1 MKNIFFLFY
10 LSPIISLLGKAPSF
24 QLTSDFWNNPTFV
37 QSFMGDYGFRS
48 EIEPRISKSES
59 FILREVIAKSENNL
73 DEALVYLEDKIKDDS
88 SAALDFALGTMYY
101 QSNRMTRSAEAYG
114 KAIEKFPSFL
124 RAHKNLGLVNVSLE
138 NLESATKHLAKA
150 ISLGENDGSTFI
162 ALGYCHLSLDRLV
175 SAENAYRMGLL
186 LFPGSK
192 DGLNG
197 LINCLDQAGRYVEAL
212 NLLDELLENDPQ
224 NQRYLQA
231 RASALGSLGKEKEA
245 AVTLDL
251 LRRMGALKTQE
262 LVILGDLYH
271 NLNLYNLSLDAYQE
285 ALVRTNKLSLSQYV
299 RIAQTLIQRSSY
311 QEGFAFLEK
320 IESIFGNGRTKEEQK
335 LINLLKAEVMQE
347 TGKDEE
353 AANLLTKIVSEHPLE
368 GRALIQLGLLSW
380 KAKNIELAII
390 QFERAA
396 KIEEFENT
404 ALIQHARLLV
414 SMQRFQKAAT
424 LLKRAIL
431 IKPEKRVEKYLT
443 AIQNLVLSARKQP

>member
-1 MKNIFFLFY
+1 MSLTMT
-10 LSPIISLLGKAPSF
+10 LLGKAPSF
-24 QLTSDFWNNPTFV
+24 ELTSDFWNNPTFV

-59 FILREVIAKSENNL
+59 FILREVIAKGENKL
-73 DEALVYLEDKIKDDS
+73 DEAIVYLEEEIEDDS

-101 QSNRMTRSAEAYG
+101 QSNRLTRSAQAYE

-138 NLESATKHLAKA
+138 NLESATEHLAKA

-197 LINCLDQAGRYVEAL
+197 LINCLDQAGRYDEAL

-224 NQRYLQA
+224 NPRYLQA
-231 RASALGSLGKEKEA
+231 RASTLGSLGKEKEA

-271 NLNLYNLSLDAYQE
+271 NLTLYHLSLDAYQE
-285 ALVRTNKLSLSQYV
+285 ALASTQKLSLSQYI

-311 QEGFAFLEK
+311 QEGFSYLEK
-320 IESIFGNGRTKEEQK
+320 IEEEFGEGKSKEDRK
-335 LINLLKAEVMQE
+335 LINLLKAEVLQA
-347 TGKDEE
+347 TGKNQQATE
-353 AANLLTKIVSEHPLE
+353 LLREIVNQHPLE
-368 GRALIQLGLLSW
+368 GRALIQLGQLAW
-380 KAKNIELAII
+380 KTGDHEFAIM
-390 QFERAA
+390 QFQRAA
-396 KIEEFENT
+396 KIDEFENP
-404 ALIQHARLLV
+404 ALIENARLLV
-414 SMQRFQKAAT
+414 YLRKYQQAAN
-424 LLKRAIL
+424 LLERALL
-431 IKPEKRVEKYLT
+431 IKQEKRVEKYLN
-443 AIQNLVLSARKQP
+443 AINNLALSARKKP

>member
-1 MKNIFFLFY
+1 MKKMYFLFY
-10 LSPIISLLGKAPSF
+10 ISLAMTLLGKAPSF
-24 QLTSDFWNNPTFV
+24 ELTSDFWNNPTFV

-73 DEALVYLEDKIKDDS
+73 DEAIVYLEEEIEDDS

-101 QSNRMTRSAEAYG
+101 QSNRLTRSAQAYE

-197 LINCLDQAGRYVEAL
+197 LINCLDQTGRYDEAL

-224 NQRYLQA
+224 NLRYLQA
-231 RASALGSLGKEKEA
+231 RASTLGSLGKEKEA

-271 NLNLYNLSLDAYQE
+271 NLTLYHLSLDAYQE
-285 ALVRTNKLSLSQYV
+285 ALASTQKLSLSQYI

-311 QEGFAFLEK
+311 QEGFSYLEK
-320 IESIFGNGRTKEEQK
+320 IEEEFGEGKSKEDRK
-335 LINLLKAEVMQE
+335 LINLLKAEVLQA
-347 TGKDEE
+347 TGKNQQATE
-353 AANLLTKIVSEHPLE
+353 LLREIVNQHPLE
-368 GRALIQLGLLSW
+368 GRALIQLGQLAW
-380 KAKNIELAII
+380 KTGDHEFAIM
-390 QFERAA
+390 QFQRAA
-396 KIEEFENT
+396 KIDEFENP
-404 ALIQHARLLV
+404 ALIENARLLV
-414 SMQRFQKAAT
+414 YLRKYQQAAN
-424 LLKRAIL
+424 LLERALL
-431 IKPEKRVEKYLT
+431 IKQEKRVEKYLN
-443 AIQNLVLSARKQP
+443 AINNLALSARKKP

>member
-1 MKNIFFLFY
+1 MKNIFFLFS
-10 LSPIISLLGKAPSF
+10 LSSIISLFGKAPSY

-48 EIEPRISKSES
+48 EVEPRISKSES

-73 DEALVYLEDKIKDDS
+73 EEAIVYLEEKIENDS

-101 QSNRMTRSAEAYG
+101 QANRMSRSAQAYVQ
-114 KAIEKFPSFL
+114 AIEKFPSFL

-138 NLESATKHLAKA
+138 NLESATRHLAKA

-197 LINCLDQAGRYVEAL
+197 LINCLDQAGRYVEVL
-212 NLLDELLENDPQ
+212 NLLDELLESDPQ
-224 NQRYLQA
+224 NSRYLQA
-231 RASALGSLGKEKEA
+231 RASALGSLGREKEA

-271 NLNLYNLSLDAYQE
+271 NLNLYDLSLDAYQE
-285 ALVRTNKLSLSQYV
+285 ALARTNKLSLSQYI

-311 QEGFAFLEK
+311 QEGFAYLEK
-320 IESIFGNGRTKEEQK
+320 IEKEFGEGRSKDERK
-335 LINLLKAEVMQE
+335 LINLLKAEVLQA
-347 TGKDEE
+347 TGKNQQATE
-353 AANLLTKIVSEHPLE
+353 LLREVVNQHPLE
-368 GRALIQLGLLSW
+368 GRALIQLGQLAW
-380 KAKNIELAII
+380 KSGDHEYAII
-390 QFERAA
+390 QFQRAA
-396 KIEEFENT
+396 KIDEFENG
-404 ALIQHARLLV
+404 ALIEHARLLV
-414 SMQRFQKAAT
+414 HLRKYQQAAN
-424 LLKRAIL
+424 LLERAL
-431 IKPEKRVEKYLT
+431 VIKQEKRVEKYLN
-443 AIQNLVLSARKQP
+443 AINNLALSARKKL

>member
-1 MKNIFFLFY
+1 MT
-10 LSPIISLLGKAPSF
+10 LLGKAPSF
-24 QLTSDFWNNPTFV
+24 ELTSDFWNNPTFV

-59 FILREVIAKSENNL
+59 FILREVIAKGENKL
-73 DEALVYLEDKIKDDS
+73 DEAIVYLEEEIEDDS

-101 QSNRMTRSAEAYG
+101 QSNRLTRSAQAYE

-138 NLESATKHLAKA
+138 NLESATEHLAKA

-197 LINCLDQAGRYVEAL
+197 LINCLDQAGSYDEAL

-224 NQRYLQA
+224 NPRYLQA
-231 RASALGSLGKEKEA
+231 RASTLGSLGKEKEA

-271 NLNLYNLSLDAYQE
+271 NLTLYHLSLDAYQE
-285 ALVRTNKLSLSQYV
+285 ALASTQKLSLSQYI

-311 QEGFAFLEK
+311 HEGFSYLEK
-320 IESIFGNGRTKEEQK
+320 IEGEFGEGKSKEDRK
-335 LINLLKAEVMQE
+335 LIHLLKAEVLQA
-347 TGKDEE
+347 TGKNQQ
-353 AANLLTKIVSEHPLE
+353 AAELLREIVNQHPLE
-368 GRALIQLGLLSW
+368 GRALIQLGQLAW
-380 KAKNIELAII
+380 KTGDHEFAIM
-390 QFERAA
+390 QFQRAA
-396 KIEEFENT
+396 KIDEFENP
-404 ALIQHARLLV
+404 ALIENARLLV
-414 SMQRFQKAAT
+414 YLRKYQQAAN
-424 LLKRAIL
+424 LLERALL
-431 IKPEKRVEKYLT
+431 IKQEKRVEKYLN
-443 AIQNLVLSARKQP
+443 AINNLALSARKKP

>member
-1 MKNIFFLFY
+1 MKNIFFLFS
-10 LSPIISLLGKAPSF
+10 LSSIISLFGKAPSY

-48 EIEPRISKSES
+48 EVEPRISKSES

-73 DEALVYLEDKIKDDS
+73 EEAIVYLEEKIENDS

-101 QSNRMTRSAEAYG
+101 QSNRMSRSAQAYG
-114 KAIEKFPSFL
+114 RAIEKFPSFL

-138 NLESATKHLAKA
+138 NLEFATKHLAKA

-197 LINCLDQAGRYVEAL
+197 LINCLDQAGRYVEVL
-212 NLLDELLENDPQ
+212 NLLDELLESDPQ
-224 NQRYLQA
+224 NSRYLQV

-251 LRRMGALKTQE
+251 LRRMGALRTQE

-271 NLNLYNLSLDAYQE
+271 NLNLYDLSLDAYQE
-285 ALVRTNKLSLSQYV
+285 ALARTNKLSLSQYI

-311 QEGFAFLEK
+311 QEGFAYLEK
-320 IESIFGNGRTKEEQK
+320 IEKEFGDGRSKEERK
-335 LINLLKAEVMQE
+335 LINLLKAEVLQS
-347 TGKDEE
+347 TGKNQQATE
-353 AANLLTKIVSEHPLE
+353 LLREVVNQHPLE
-368 GRALIQLGLLSW
+368 GRALIQLGQLAW
-380 KAKNIELAII
+380 KSGDHEYAII
-390 QFERAA
+390 QFQRAA
-396 KIEEFENT
+396 KIDEFENP
-404 ALIQHARLLV
+404 ALIEHARLLV
-414 SMQRFQKAAT
+414 YLRKYQLAAN
-424 LLKRAIL
+424 LLERAL
-431 IKPEKRVEKYLT
+431 VIKQEKRVEKYLN
-443 AIQNLVLSARKQP
+443 AINNLALSARKKL

>member
-1 MKNIFFLFY
+1 MKNIFFLFS
-10 LSPIISLLGKAPSF
+10 LSSIISLFGKAPSY

-48 EIEPRISKSES
+48 EVEPRISKSES

-73 DEALVYLEDKIKDDS
+73 EEAIVYLEEKIENDS

-101 QSNRMTRSAEAYG
+101 QSNRMSRSAQAYG
-114 KAIEKFPSFL
+114 RAIEKFPSFL
-124 RAHKNLGLVNVSLE
+124 RAHKNLGLVNVSLA
-138 NLESATKHLAKA
+138 NLEFATKHLAKA

-197 LINCLDQAGRYVEAL
+197 LINCLDQAGRYVEVL
-212 NLLDELLENDPQ
+212 NLLDELLESDPQ
-224 NQRYLQA
+224 NSRYLQA

-251 LRRMGALKTQE
+251 LRRMGALRTQE

-271 NLNLYNLSLDAYQE
+271 NLNLYDLSLDAYQE
-285 ALVRTNKLSLSQYV
+285 ALARTNKLSLSQYI

-311 QEGFAFLEK
+311 QEGFAYLEK
-320 IESIFGNGRTKEEQK
+320 IEKEFGEGRSKEERK
-335 LINLLKAEVMQE
+335 LINLLKAEVLQS
-347 TGKDEE
+347 TGKNQQATE
-353 AANLLTKIVSEHPLE
+353 LLREVVNQHPLE
-368 GRALIQLGLLSW
+368 GRALIQLGQLAW
-380 KAKNIELAII
+380 KSGDHEYAII
-390 QFERAA
+390 QFQRAA
-396 KIEEFENT
+396 KIDEFENP
-404 ALIQHARLLV
+404 ALIEHARLLV
-414 SMQRFQKAAT
+414 YLRKYQLAAN
-424 LLKRAIL
+424 LLERAL
-431 IKPEKRVEKYLT
+431 VIKQEKRVEKYLN
-443 AIQNLVLSARKQP
+443 AINNLALSARKKL

>member
-1 MKNIFFLFY
+1 MKNILFFFAL
-10 LSPIISLLGKAPSF
+10 ISGITAFGEAPTF
-24 QLTSDFWNNPTFV
+24 ELTKDFWNNPTFV
-37 QSFMGDYGFRS
+37 RSFMGDYGFRS

-73 DEALVYLEDKIKDDS
+73 DEAIGYLEEKIEDDS

-101 QSNRMTRSAEAYG
+101 QSNRLTRSAQAYG
-114 KAIEKFPSFL
+114 KAIEKSPSFL

-138 NLESATKHLAKA
+138 NLQSATKHLAKA

-186 LFPGSK
+186 LFPGST

-212 NLLDELLENDPQ
+212 NLLDELLKNDPQ
-224 NQRYLQA
+224 NTRYLQA

-285 ALVRTNKLSLSQYV
+285 ALARNNKLSLPQYI

-311 QEGFAFLEK
+311 QEGFTYLEK
-320 IESIFGNGRTKEEQK
+320 IEKEFGEGRSKEERK
-335 LINLLKAEVMQE
+335 LINLLKAEVLQA
-347 TGKDEE
+347 TGKNQQATEILRE
-353 AANLLTKIVSEHPLE
+353 VVNQHPLE
-368 GRALIQLGLLSW
+368 GRALIQLGQLAW
-380 KAKNIELAII
+380 KSGAHEYAII
-390 QFERAA
+390 QFQRAA
-396 KIEEFENT
+396 KIDQFENL
-404 ALIQHARLLV
+404 ALIEHARLLV
-414 SMQRFQKAAT
+414 FLRKYQQAAN
-424 LLKRAIL
+424 LLERAL
-431 IKPEKRVEKYLT
+431 VIKQEKRIEKYLT
-443 AIQNLVLSARKQP
+443 AINNLALSARKQP

>member
-1 MKNIFFLFY
+1 MKNIFFLFS
-10 LSPIISLLGKAPSF
+10 LSSIISLFGKAPSY

-48 EIEPRISKSES
+48 EVEPRISKSES

-73 DEALVYLEDKIKDDS
+73 EEAIVYLEEKIENDS

-101 QSNRMTRSAEAYG
+101 QSNRMSRSAQAYG
-114 KAIEKFPSFL
+114 RAIEKFPSFL

-138 NLESATKHLAKA
+138 NLEFATKHLAKA

-197 LINCLDQAGRYVEAL
+197 LINCLDQAGRYVEVL
-212 NLLDELLENDPQ
+212 NLLDELLESDPQ
-224 NQRYLQA
+224 NSRYLQA

-251 LRRMGALKTQE
+251 LRRMGALRTQE

-271 NLNLYNLSLDAYQE
+271 NLNLYDLSLDAYQE
-285 ALVRTNKLSLSQYV
+285 ALARTNKLSLSQYI

-311 QEGFAFLEK
+311 QEGFAYLEK
-320 IESIFGNGRTKEEQK
+320 IEKEFGEGRSKEERK
-335 LINLLKAEVMQE
+335 LINLLKAEVLQS
-347 TGKDEE
+347 TGKNQQATE
-353 AANLLTKIVSEHPLE
+353 LLREVVNQHPLE
-368 GRALIQLGLLSW
+368 GRALIQLGQLAW
-380 KAKNIELAII
+380 KSGDHEYAII
-390 QFERAA
+390 QFQRAA
-396 KIEEFENT
+396 KIDEFENP
-404 ALIQHARLLV
+404 ALIEHARLLV
-414 SMQRFQKAAT
+414 YLRKYQLAAN
-424 LLKRAIL
+424 LLERAL
-431 IKPEKRVEKYLT
+431 VIKKEKRVEKYLN
-443 AIQNLVLSARKQP
+443 AINNLALSARKKL

>member
-1 MKNIFFLFY
+1 MKNIFFLFS
-10 LSPIISLLGKAPSF
+10 LSSIISLFGKAPSY

-48 EIEPRISKSES
+48 EVEPRISKSES

-73 DEALVYLEDKIKDDS
+73 EEAIVYLEEKIENDS

-101 QSNRMTRSAEAYG
+101 QSNRMSRSAQAYG
-114 KAIEKFPSFL
+114 RAIEKFPSFL

-138 NLESATKHLAKA
+138 NLEFATKHLAKA

-197 LINCLDQAGRYVEAL
+197 LINCLDQAGRYVEVL
-212 NLLDELLENDPQ
+212 NLLDELLESDPQ
-224 NQRYLQA
+224 NSRYLQA

-251 LRRMGALKTQE
+251 LRRMGALRTQE

-271 NLNLYNLSLDAYQE
+271 NLNLYDLSLDAYQE
-285 ALVRTNKLSLSQYV
+285 ALARTNKLSLSQYI

-311 QEGFAFLEK
+311 QEGFAYLEK
-320 IESIFGNGRTKEEQK
+320 IEKEFGDGRSKEERK
-335 LINLLKAEVMQE
+335 LINLLKAEVLQS
-347 TGKDEE
+347 TGKNQQATE
-353 AANLLTKIVSEHPLE
+353 LLREVVNQHPLE
-368 GRALIQLGLLSW
+368 GRALIQLGQLAW
-380 KAKNIELAII
+380 KSGDHEYAII
-390 QFERAA
+390 QFQRAA
-396 KIEEFENT
+396 KIDEFENP
-404 ALIQHARLLV
+404 ALIEHARLLV
-414 SMQRFQKAAT
+414 YLRKYQLAAN
-424 LLKRAIL
+424 LLERAL
-431 IKPEKRVEKYLT
+431 VIKQEKRVEKYLN
-443 AIQNLVLSARKQP
+443 AINNLALSARKKL